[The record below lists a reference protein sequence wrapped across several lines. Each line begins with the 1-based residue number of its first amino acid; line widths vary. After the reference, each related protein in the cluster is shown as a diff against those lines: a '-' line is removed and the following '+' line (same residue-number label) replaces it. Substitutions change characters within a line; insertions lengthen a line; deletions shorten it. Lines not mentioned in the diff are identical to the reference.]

1 MKIFMK
7 FPLSS
12 ATVVALATA
21 ITFTGCSE
29 SPDVGQAASAAPQ
42 KAASAS
48 DAPGMSMPL
57 TQEQVGAR
65 YAIVSDPVIANSG
78 EVIRAVVSVTNAGKS
93 TISSKGKLPVNLA
106 ISLVDAS
113 GVVSVKDF
121 VRAPLPPEGIPAG
134 ASAEVVAEVPAEAV
148 VGKSLRFGL
157 VQESVAWFSDF
168 KIEPS
173 TTARSPS
180 VPIRASRRS
189 AVRAASRCQRVELHR
204 TSRITRSCA
213 DLKSQYYINIR
224 EFVK

>member
-1 MKIFMK
+1 MRVTFIQTRSTSMKIFMK

-29 SPDVGQAASAAPQ
+29 SPDAGQAASAAPQ

-78 EVIRAVVSVTNAGKS
+78 EVIRAVVSVTNAGKF

-113 GVVSVKDF
+113 GVVSAKDF

-168 KIEPS
+168 KIEPLDYGPF
-173 TTARSPS
+173 TK
-180 VPIRASRRS
+180 
-189 AVRAASRCQRVELHR
+189 
-204 TSRITRSCA
+204 CA
-213 DLKSQYYINIR
+213 DQGKQTFCGAGGKPLSAR
-224 EFVK
+224 